1 MPLVFC
7 FPTLTENENS
17 TCSIMSYLPPRAAI
31 IILVIII
38 IILVIIITIITI
50 TIVILQWLQSD
61 LPPRWS

>member
-1 MPLVFC
+1 
-7 FPTLTENENS
+7 
-17 TCSIMSYLPPRAAI
+17 MSYLPPRAAI